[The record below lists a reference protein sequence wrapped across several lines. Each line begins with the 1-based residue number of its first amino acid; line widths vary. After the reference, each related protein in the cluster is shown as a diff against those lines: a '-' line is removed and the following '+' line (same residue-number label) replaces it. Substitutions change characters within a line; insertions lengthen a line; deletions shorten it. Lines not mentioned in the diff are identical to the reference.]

1 MKIVKRLLIGIVTV
15 LLTLM
20 FVFNIYNFISIKI
33 LHKDIADFGG
43 FAILEVVSGSMEPNI
58 HIGDLIIIDTKANL
72 YQKDDIVTFYDENG
86 SFVTHRIVSIN
97 ENEMITK
104 GDNNNT
110 EDEATDVSKI
120 VGRYVTK
127 ISNAGKIL
135 ASFKNP
141 LVLLLILVIGL
152 LFCFLISTDKDGK
165 PILTEKEKLM
175 QEFREYK
182 KMKKKNK
189 KKKEKTEVILNKNEV
204 VQENKPKTYS
214 KNYRNNR
221 NKKYYQNNYRNNYT
235 RSRNNNQNRSYSNN
249 NANSRNYNK
258 NRNHN
263 QNYSNK
269 NISNK
274 NYSNN
279 SYSDNYNSQNN
290 NQKRNG
296 NNRTKNY
303 SNKNYGSYNYRNRNK
318 KYNKQNSSYK
328 KKEGN

>member
-43 FAILEVVSGSMEPNI
+43 FAILEVVSGSMEPTI

-182 KMKKKNK
+182 RMKKKNK
-189 KKKEKTEVILNKNEV
+189 KKKEKKEVILNKNEV
-204 VQENKPKTYS
+204 VQEKKPKTYN
-214 KNYRNNR
+214 KNYHNNR
-221 NKKYYQNNYRNNYT
+221 NKKYYQNNYRNNYN
-235 RSRNNNQNRSYSNN
+235 RNNDTQNRGYSNN
-249 NANSRNYNK
+249 NTNSRYYNK
-258 NRNHN
+258 NKNHN
-263 QNYSNK
+263 QNYSNQD
-269 NISNK
+269 ISHK
-274 NYSNN
+274 K
-279 SYSDNYNSQNN
+279 DNYNQNN
-290 NQKRNG
+290 NKKRNG
-296 NNRTKNY
+296 NNRNKNY
-303 SNKNYGSYNYRNRNK
+303 SNKSYGSYNYRNRNK

-328 KKEGN
+328 KREGN

>member
-1 MKIVKRLLIGIVTV
+1 MKIVKRLLIGIITV
-15 LLTLM
+15 LLALM

-43 FAILEVVSGSMEPNI
+43 FAILEVVSGSMEPTI
-58 HIGDLIIIDTKANL
+58 YIGDLIIIDTKANL

-110 EDEATDVSKI
+110 KDEATDVSKI
-120 VGRYVTK
+120 VGRYVMK

-182 KMKKKNK
+182 KMKKKK
-189 KKKEKTEVILNKNEV
+189 KREKEKKEVILNKNEV
-204 VQENKPKTYS
+204 VQEKKPKTYN

-221 NKKYYQNNYRNNYT
+221 NKKYYQNNYRNNYNRN
-235 RSRNNNQNRSYSNN
+235 RSNDTQNRGYSNN
-249 NANSRNYNK
+249 NTNSRYYNK
-258 NRNHN
+258 NRNHK
-263 QNYSNK
+263 QNYSNQD
-269 NISNK
+269 ISHK
-274 NYSNN
+274 K
-279 SYSDNYNSQNN
+279 DNYNQNN

-296 NNRTKNY
+296 NNPNKNY
-303 SNKNYGSYNYRNRNK
+303 SHKNYGSYNYRNRNK

-328 KKEGN
+328 KREGNWVK

>member
-127 ISNAGKIL
+127 ISNAGKLL

-235 RSRNNNQNRSYSNN
+235 RSRNNNQN
-249 NANSRNYNK
+249 
-258 NRNHN
+258 
-263 QNYSNK
+263 YSNK

>member
-43 FAILEVVSGSMEPNI
+43 FAILEVVSGSMEPTI

-182 KMKKKNK
+182 KMKKK
-189 KKKEKTEVILNKNEV
+189 KKKEKEKKEVILNKNEV
-204 VQENKPKTYS
+204 VQEKKPKTYN
-214 KNYRNNR
+214 KNYRNNK
-221 NKKYYQNNYRNNYT
+221 NKKYYQNNYRNNYN
-235 RSRNNNQNRSYSNN
+235 RNNDTQNRGYSNN
-249 NANSRNYNK
+249 STNSRYYNK

-263 QNYSNK
+263 QNYSNQD
-269 NISNK
+269 ISHK
-274 NYSNN
+274 K
-279 SYSDNYNSQNN
+279 DNYNQNN
-290 NQKRNG
+290 NKKRNG
-296 NNRTKNY
+296 NNRNKNY
-303 SNKNYGSYNYRNRNK
+303 SNKSYGSYNYRNRNK

-328 KKEGN
+328 KREGN

>member
-235 RSRNNNQNRSYSNN
+235 RSRNNNQN
-249 NANSRNYNK
+249 
-258 NRNHN
+258 
-263 QNYSNK
+263 YSNK